1 MLLFWIYL
9 NIRNLSLREDL
20 FLIFNYP
27 IKEELETLWG
37 VYVCWGAGVVILE
50 ASENPH
56 GFLFTKAHPH
66 SHIVSGCIC
75 CSVAKSCPTLCDPK
89 D

>member
-9 NIRNLSLREDL
+9 NIGNLSLREDL